1 MGLLKRDRVRELQD
15 RFLKACLREP
25 VDCTPVWLMR
35 QAGRYM
41 ESFRS
46 LRAKYT
52 LLTVCKTPELAAEV
66 TLQPVNRFNLDAAII
81 FADILLPIEPMG
93 LKLDFVKGEG
103 PQIANPVRSEKEV
116 MALKP
121 VDPHT
126 DLRFVMDAIRMVRP
140 ELSIP
145 LIGFAGAPFTLASYM
160 IEGGPSRHYIET
172 KRMMYGAPSVWNTLM
187 KKLTSVL
194 EDYLLA
200 QADAGAQVLQVFD
213 SWIGVL
219 SPLDYRDYVLPH
231 MKSFFS
237 GLKKCKTPIIHFG
250 TGTATLLEMQKEAGG
265 DVIGLD
271 WRTPLDEGWK
281 KVGYDVA
288 VQGNLDPTALLAPF
302 PVLERQVDDILRR
315 AENRPGHIFNLGH
328 GILPETKEESVE
340 AVIEW
345 VHKKSAR

>member
-1 MGLLKRDRVRELQD
+1 MQ
-15 RFLKACLREP
+15 
-25 VDCTPVWLMR
+25 
-35 QAGRYM
+35 
-41 ESFRS
+41 SFRL
-46 LRAKYT
+46 LRAKHS

-93 LKLDFVKGEG
+93 LQLDFIKGEG
-103 PQIANPVRSEKEV
+103 PQIANPVKSEKEV
-116 MALKP
+116 LALKP
-121 VDPHT
+121 VDPYT
-126 DLRFVMDAIRMVRP
+126 DLCFVMDAIRMVRP
-140 ELSIP
+140 ELKIP

-172 KRMMYGAPSVWNTLM
+172 KRMMYDAPSVWNTLM
-187 KKLTSVL
+187 TKLTSVL
-194 EDYLLA
+194 VDYLLA
-200 QADAGAQVLQVFD
+200 QADAGAAALQVFD

-219 SPLDYRDYVLPH
+219 SPLDYREYVLPH
-231 MKSFFS
+231 MKTLFA

-271 WRTPLDEGWK
+271 WRTPLDDGWK

-302 PVLERQVDDILRR
+302 PVLEKQVDDILRR

-328 GILPETKEESVE
+328 GILPETTEESVE

-345 VHKKSAR
+345 VHKKSIR